1 MMFGF
6 PPSRSYGGGFPSY
19 GGGYPS
25 FNQSSQR
32 SSLGDLQGIASLFNM
47 FAQMSP
53 EQFDAGIARLNQFQ
67 SMYGRGGFG
76 GQFSGGMM
84 RPSPARFSSNS
95 LGMPFGNSIRQGSV
109 NTPSF
114 SSSSP
119 NALFSNASLIGQ
131 DVTRTLTGP
140 GGQSMQVL
148 ANDPRFSGK
157 SESEIQQ
164 MVFGPQRPAPV
175 MSQGLSSLQEQ
186 QRQLT
191 GGVATGGQNQ
201 LSSDILQKEQE
212 KQQRIADAVPAGF
225 VANSVLNP
233 PSPFASIG
241 QAFPVEKGYTNPQT
255 GEQVFISNYGDNIG
269 EITRRIAAPEGYQ
282 PREVP
287 SPFQG
292 LQAKGMSPENARFKG
307 LGMTT
312 NFNLPQNQSLNQS
325 FVGMF

>member
-53 EQFDAGIARLNQFQ
+53 AQFDAGIARLNQFQ

-157 SESEIQQ
+157 TESEIQQ
-164 MVFGPQRPAPV
+164 MVFGPQRNVPIMP
-175 MSQGLSSLQEQ
+175 QGLSSLQEQ

-191 GGVATGGQNQ
+191 GGVATGGQGQMGSAKTQQ
-201 LSSDILQKEQE
+201 LLERR
-212 KQQRIADAVPAGF
+212 QRIDAAVPSGF

-233 PSPFASIG
+233 PNPFASIG
-241 QAFPVEKGYTNPQT
+241 QAIPTAEGYTNPQT
-255 GEQVFISNYGDNIG
+255 GEKIFISTHGDNVG
-269 EITRRIAAPEGYQ
+269 EITHRIAAPEGYQ
-282 PREVP
+282 PQEMP

-292 LQAKGMSPENARFKG
+292 LRAKGMSPE
-307 LGMTT
+307 MM
-312 NFNLPQNQSLNQS
+312 S
-325 FVGMF
+325 MF

>member
-164 MVFGPQRPAPV
+164 MVFGPQRSAPV

-191 GGVATGGQNQ
+191 GGQGQLGQ
-201 LSSDILQKEQE
+201 LPQNYTPSPSGPKI
-212 KQQRIADAVPAGF
+212 PAGF
-225 VANSVLNP
+225 MMTVSTGNS
-233 PSPFASIG
+233 SYYS
-241 QAFPVEKGYTNPQT
+241 NPQT
-255 GEQVFISNYGDNIG
+255 GESFSISGQMSGNPTMS
-269 EITRRIAAPEGYQ
+269 EIRPAPEGFEPPPVQ
-282 PREVP
+282 PMNERQRALGLTGRGGP
-287 SPFQG
+287 SLSQ
-292 LQAKGMSPENARFKG
+292 LS
-307 LGMTT
+307 
-312 NFNLPQNQSLNQS
+312 
-325 FVGMF
+325 MF

>member
-53 EQFDAGIARLNQFQ
+53 EQFDTGIARLNQFQ

-164 MVFGPQRPAPV
+164 MVFGPQRRAP
-175 MSQGLSSLQEQ
+175 MMPQG
-186 QRQLT
+186 
-191 GGVATGGQNQ
+191 Q
-201 LSSDILQKEQE
+201 LSSDVLQKSQE
-212 KQQRIADAVPAGF
+212 RRQRIADAVPSGF
-225 VANSVLNP
+225 VANNVLNP
-233 PSPFASIG
+233 GAGIG
-241 QAFPVEKGYTNPQT
+241 QAMPVDEGYTNPQT
-255 GEQVFISNYGDNIG
+255 GEQIFISNYGDNVG

-282 PREVP
+282 PQEMP
-287 SPFQG
+287 SLFQG
-292 LQAKGMSPENARFKG
+292 LRAKGMSPE
-307 LGMTT
+307 M
-312 NFNLPQNQSLNQS
+312 S
-325 FVGMF
+325 MF

>member
-164 MVFGPQRPAPV
+164 MVFGPQRRAP
-175 MSQGLSSLQEQ
+175 MMPQGLSSLQEQ
-186 QRQLT
+186 QRQLK
-191 GGVATGGQNQ
+191 GGVATGGQGQ
-201 LSSDILQKEQE
+201 LGQLPQNYTPSPSGPKI
-212 KQQRIADAVPAGF
+212 PAGF
-225 VANSVLNP
+225 MMTVSTGNS
-233 PSPFASIG
+233 SYYS
-241 QAFPVEKGYTNPQT
+241 NPQT
-255 GEQVFISNYGDNIG
+255 GESFNISGQMSGNPTMS
-269 EITRRIAAPEGYQ
+269 EIQPAPEGFEPPPVQ
-282 PREVP
+282 PMNER
-287 SPFQG
+287 QRALG
-292 LQAKGMSPENARFKG
+292 LTGPEG
-307 LGMTT
+307 
-312 NFNLPQNQSLNQS
+312 QSLSQLS
-325 FVGMF
+325 MF

>member
-1 MMFGF
+1 MFGF

-53 EQFDAGIARLNQFQ
+53 EQFDTGIARLNQFQ

-157 SESEIQQ
+157 TESEIQQ
-164 MVFGPQRPAPV
+164 MVFGPQRNVPIMP
-175 MSQGLSSLQEQ
+175 QGLSSLQEQ

-191 GGVATGGQNQ
+191 GGVATGGQGQ
-201 LSSDILQKEQE
+201 FSQISPDVLQKSLERE
-212 KQQRIADAVPAGF
+212 QRIANAVPAGF

-233 PSPFASIG
+233 EAPIG
-241 QAFPVEKGYTNPQT
+241 QVYGAPTGYTNPQT
-255 GEQVFISNYGDNIG
+255 GEKIFISTRGDNVG

-292 LQAKGMSPENARFKG
+292 LRVKGMSPENARFKG

-312 NFNLPQNQSLNQS
+312 NFDLPQNQSLNQS